1 MADQKISELTAA
13 TSAASAD
20 LLPIVQGGSNKKLTV
35 ANFLANL
42 NSPVVVNAAGADQD
56 TRILGNNDDD
66 LFYVNAGD
74 DKIGIG
80 TQTPTEKL
88 DVDGNIAYTGFLRA
102 VGTPQIIQGQ
112 GAQIISLT
120 SAVTLVH
127 PEGSTQ
133 YVLADGVA
141 GQIKT
146 IICRQHAGG
155 PAVLLPTTPGT
166 NYATI
171 TFTATGSTVT
181 LQWVGGKWWIVSA
194 YQVTV
199 SL

>member
-20 LLPIVQGGSNKKLTV
+20 LIPIVQGGSNKKLTV

-42 NSPVVVNAAGADQD
+42 NSPVIINAAGADQD

-74 DKIGIG
+74 DKIGVG

-102 VGTPQIIQGQ
+102 VGTPQTIQGQ

-120 SAVTLVH
+120 SAVTLIH

-146 IICRQHAGG
+146 IICKQHAGG
-155 PAVLLPTTPGT
+155 PAVLLPTNPGT

-171 TFTATGSTVT
+171 TFTGTGSTVT
-181 LQWVGGKWWIVSA
+181 LQFVGGKWWIVSA
-194 YQVTV
+194 YSVTV

>member
-20 LLPIVQGGSNKKLTV
+20 LIPIVQGGSNKKLTV

-42 NSPVVVNAAGADQD
+42 NSPVVINSTGSDQD

-66 LFYVNAGD
+66 LFFVNAGD

-88 DVDGNIAYTGFLRA
+88 DVDGNIAYTGFMRA

-120 SAVTLVH
+120 SAVTLIH

-171 TFTATGSTVT
+171 TFTATGSSAT
-181 LQWVGGKWWIVSA
+181 LQFVGSKWWIVSA
-194 YQVTV
+194 YGVTV

>member
-1 MADQKISELTAA
+1 MADHKISELTAA

-42 NSPVVVNAAGADQD
+42 NSPVIVNAAGADQD

-88 DVDGNIAYTGFLRA
+88 DVDGNIAYNGFLRA
-102 VGTPQIIQGQ
+102 GGTPQIIQGQ

-120 SAVTLVH
+120 SAVTLIH

-133 YVLADGVA
+133 YVLANGVA
-141 GQIKT
+141 GQYKT

-155 PAVLLPTTPGT
+155 PAVLLPQTPGT

-171 TFTATGSTVT
+171 TFTGTGSTVT
-181 LQWVGGKWWIVSA
+181 LLWVGSKWWIVSA
-194 YQVTV
+194 YAVTV